1 MNYNNHNITA
11 ITYNG
16 HTIKM
21 AYGCDGHLVFGE
33 EPPTPPTPTGVKF
46 FATFNDGGNNVQL
59 NCNSSSVL
67 VSDELLIPLQEA
79 GRNNLNNI
87 LTATIGDCVT
97 EIEHNFLA
105 WTAATEAVETLTS
118 VTIADSVTTIGHS
131 FCQGRTTLSN
141 IDFPD
146 GVTVIPDYCF
156 SHCESLPSFNI
167 KEGVTTIANEAF
179 NECLSLYNIVIPS
192 TVTSIGQGAFH
203 CGNYSAAIDNN
214 RTVTCL
220 ATTPPTLG
228 MIAFSFGSGTATYPI
243 YVPAASLQAYKTAWN
258 GKVDANRIQAIE

>member
-1 MNYNNHNITA
+1 MIYNNNEITA
-11 ITYNG
+11 MTYSG
-16 HTIKM
+16 YSIIR
-21 AYGCDGHLVFGE
+21 AYGCNGELVFGD

-59 NCNSSSVL
+59 NCNSSIL
-67 VSDELLIPLQEA
+67 LTSDELLIPLEEA
-79 GRNNLNNI
+79 GRNNLNHI

-97 EIEHNFLA
+97 EVEHNFLG

-118 VTIADSVTTIGHS
+118 VTISDNVTTIGHS
-131 FCQGRTTLSN
+131 FCQGRTTLLN
-141 IDFPD
+141 IEFPD
-146 GVTVIPDYCF
+146 GVTVIPEYCF

-167 KEGVTTIANEAF
+167 KEGVITIGNEAF
-179 NECLSLYNIVIPS
+179 DECASLYNIVIPS
-192 TVTSIGQGAFH
+192 TVTNIGQGAFH
-203 CGNYSAAIDNN
+203 IGNYSAVIDNN

-228 MIAFSFGSGTATYPI
+228 MIAFSFDNGTATYPI

-258 GKVDANRIQAIE
+258 GKVNTNRIQAIQ